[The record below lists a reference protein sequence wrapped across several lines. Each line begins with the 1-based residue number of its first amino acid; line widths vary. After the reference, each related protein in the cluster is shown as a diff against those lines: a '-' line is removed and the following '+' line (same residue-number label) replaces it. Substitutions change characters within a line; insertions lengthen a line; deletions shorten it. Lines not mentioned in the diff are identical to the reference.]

1 MIGRNKN
8 WTGPSHWMEELI
20 RNTTQKFF
28 MKKIKLKRRKPRR
41 RKQVIPSQ
49 PNDIPY
55 SKWRIE
61 WVDALS
67 DSGWADDR
75 EFNRMKLAKP
85 VNEGW
90 LFSKDKN
97 SVKIFA
103 SYDVDT
109 TTKDIT
115 FGDRTMIPTSWVV
128 KMTKIV

>member
-1 MIGRNKN
+1 MAD
-8 WTGPSHWMEELI
+8 
-20 RNTTQKFF
+20 
-28 MKKIKLKRRKPRR
+28 RKPRR
-41 RKQVIPSQ
+41 RKPRRKKQIVNATQPS
-49 PNDIPY
+49 DIPY
-55 SKWRIE
+55 SKYRIE
-61 WVDALS
+61 WIDIIS
-67 DSGWADDR
+67 DSGWASDK

-90 LFSKDKN
+90 LFSKDKT

-115 FGDRTMIPTSWVV
+115 FGDRTMIPTSWIV